1 LWSFDWQE
9 ISLPVFVLSRVIFI
23 YNHQQ
28 LAGNPRHKTVEKIS
42 VESQMERYQAK
53 SNSQLAKGNSMAS
66 HILVVDDDALLRRSL
81 SLQLEQAGYR
91 VSPAENAED
100 ALAIAQRDLPDLI
113 LLDIGLPG
121 MDGLEAMRHFQKEMD
136 VPIIFVTAR
145 RRELDTI
152 LGLELGADDYITKPF
167 NPDILLAHVKAVLRR
182 SERQFPSPPKDDTLV
197 LGDMVIDPAA
207 HTTIISGA
215 EIDLT
220 AREFDLLH
228 TFALEAGRILT
239 IDDLIRRVWGAEYIG
254 EPQVVY
260 VHIRWLREKI
270 EADPQNPKRIINVR
284 GVGYKLMPH
293 LD

>member
-1 LWSFDWQE
+1 
-9 ISLPVFVLSRVIFI
+9 
-23 YNHQQ
+23 
-28 LAGNPRHKTVEKIS
+28 
-42 VESQMERYQAK
+42 
-53 SNSQLAKGNSMAS
+53 MAS

-81 SLQLEQAGYR
+81 SLQLELTGYK

-100 ALAIAQRDLPDLI
+100 ALAIAQRDRPDLI

-136 VPIIFVTAR
+136 IPIIFVTAR

-182 SERQFPSPPKDDTLV
+182 SERQFSSSPKDDTLIV
-197 LGDMVIDPAA
+197 GDLVIDPAA

-228 TFALEAGRILT
+228 TLALEAGRILT

-270 EADPQNPKRIINVR
+270 EADPQNPQRIINVR

-293 LD
+293 LE